1 MFAKGEI
8 GMSRNKKFI
17 VITGQIASGK
27 SSLAELI
34 KKRNE
39 KYLVLDADDQ
49 IKELYKRGA
58 ELYKVLVKEFGD
70 IILNEKG
77 NISKSKLR
85 RTVLLN
91 DENREKLN
99 FLTHPVILKNMVD
112 FAKKSES
119 DVVFLQIPL
128 LNESI
133 ARLEKLIDIDEVWN
147 ITASDEVRFKR
158 LMERK
163 GMAED
168 VAHRIMEIQSE
179 FENESYDI
187 LSVENNGDFEELKD
201 KVDLFFKNS
210 CINEEKKSGFFG
222 RFKKNKKENESEDI
236 EENSEDSNGDT
247 GSFRKVSEEELKAKN
262 NTDES
267 YDGFAESKD
276 LSNSEE
282 HLGEFVQPAFF
293 QNQSTESVDLKDL
306 ENQNSSE
313 VEKTKLTDLS
323 ALHDNQMD
331 NTESLKDSINSDTT
345 NEENIEETTNDKGK
359 KRKKMKKW
367 KKVLLTLITVIIIC
381 KALFLGAVYYG
392 GQNYPISYIEEIQK
406 YSSEY
411 GVDPKVVLAI
421 MRVESNFKSD
431 AVSKVNAKGLM
442 QVLPDT
448 AKHVAKLLNID
459 VNSLDLN
466 DPETNVKIGTYYL
479 KYLMQNFSNMNTVY
493 AAYNGGI
500 GNVNTWLKDSKYSSD
515 GVTLYNIPSAEAKNY
530 VKKVNK
536 ALKAYEILYGKEFPT
551 KKTKGFA
558 KFIDNVKN
566 TVRYIFRNF

>member
-1 MFAKGEI
+1 
-8 GMSRNKKFI
+8 MSRNKKFI

-34 KKRNE
+34 KERNE
-39 KYLVLDADDQ
+39 NYLVLDADDQ

-58 ELYKVLVKEFGD
+58 ELYKVLVNEFGD
-70 IILNEKG
+70 SILNEKG

-85 RTVLLN
+85 KIVFLN

-99 FLTHPVILKNMVD
+99 SLTHPVILNNMVNL
-112 FAKKSES
+112 AKNS
-119 DVVFLQIPL
+119 DAEVVFLQIPL

-133 ARLEKLIDIDEVWN
+133 DRLEKLIDIDEIWN
-147 ITASDEVRFKR
+147 VTANDEVRFKR

-163 GMAED
+163 GITEEIAR
-168 VAHRIMEIQSE
+168 RIMKIQSE

-201 KVDLFFKNS
+201 KLDLFFKNS
-210 CINEEKKSGFFG
+210 CINEGKKVGFFG
-222 RFKKNKKENESEDI
+222 KLKKSKQEEAEEDKAI
-236 EENSEDSNGDT
+236 VEDKTEDADVV
-247 GSFRKVSEEELKAKN
+247 RKLTEDELKAMNTAEEVFNDHPLEKENLDN
-262 NTDES
+262 NENL
-267 YDGFAESKD
+267 DGFMKSVFANE
-276 LSNSEE
+276 
-282 HLGEFVQPAFF
+282 
-293 QNQSTESVDLKDL
+293 QSTENVDLKNL
-306 ENQNSSE
+306 ESQNSLNM
-313 VEKTKLTDLS
+313 EKTKLTDLS
-323 ALHDNQMD
+323 LLREEKLDSTNSAKNGI
-331 NTESLKDSINSDTT
+331 NNSTEEFFEEEVVEDTKK
-345 NEENIEETTNDKGK
+345 DKGK
-359 KRKKMKKW
+359 KKKKKMKMW
-367 KKVLLTLITVIIIC
+367 KKILITIITVLIIC

-392 GQNYPISYIEEIQK
+392 GKNYPINYIEEIQK
-406 YSSEY
+406 YSNEY

-448 AKHVAKLLNID
+448 AKHVAKLLNVN
-459 VNSLDLN
+459 VNSVDLN
-466 DPETNVKIGTYYL
+466 DPETNVKFGTYYL
-479 KYLMQNFSNMNTVY
+479 KYLMQNFSNMDTVY

-500 GNVNTWLKDSKYSSD
+500 GNVNTWLKDSKYSND
-515 GVTLYNIPSAEAKNY
+515 GVSLYNIPSSETKNY
-530 VKKVNK
+530 VNKVNK

-566 TVRYIFRNF
+566 SVRYIFRNF

>member
-1 MFAKGEI
+1 
-8 GMSRNKKFI
+8 MSRNKKFI

-34 KKRNE
+34 KERNE
-39 KYLVLDADDQ
+39 NYLVLDADDQ

-58 ELYKVLVKEFGD
+58 ELYKVLVNEFGD
-70 IILNEKG
+70 SILNEKG

-85 RTVLLN
+85 KIVFLN

-99 FLTHPVILKNMVD
+99 SLTHPVILNNMVNL
-112 FAKKSES
+112 AKNS
-119 DVVFLQIPL
+119 DAEVVFLQIPL

-133 ARLEKLIDIDEVWN
+133 DRLEKLIDIDEIWN
-147 ITASDEVRFKR
+147 VTANDEVRFKR

-163 GMAED
+163 GITEEIAR
-168 VAHRIMEIQSE
+168 RIMKIQSE

-201 KVDLFFKNS
+201 KLDLFFKNS
-210 CINEEKKSGFFG
+210 CINEGKKVGFFG
-222 RFKKNKKENESEDI
+222 KLKKSKQEETEEDKAI
-236 EENSEDSNGDT
+236 VEDKTEDADVV
-247 GSFRKVSEEELKAKN
+247 RKLTEDELKAMNTAEEVFNDHPLEKENLN
-262 NTDES
+262 NNENL
-267 YDGFAESKD
+267 DGFMKSVFANE
-276 LSNSEE
+276 
-282 HLGEFVQPAFF
+282 
-293 QNQSTESVDLKDL
+293 QSTENVDLKNL
-306 ENQNSSE
+306 ESQNSLNM
-313 VEKTKLTDLS
+313 EKTKLTDLS
-323 ALHDNQMD
+323 PLR
-331 NTESLKDSINSDTT
+331 EEKLDSTNSAKNGINNS
-345 NEENIEETTNDKGK
+345 NEEFFEEEFEEEVVEDTKKDKGK
-359 KRKKMKKW
+359 KKKKKMKMW
-367 KKVLLTLITVIIIC
+367 KKILITIITVLIIC

-392 GQNYPISYIEEIQK
+392 GKNYPINYIEEIQK
-406 YSSEY
+406 YSNEY

-448 AKHVAKLLNID
+448 AKHVAKLLNVN
-459 VNSLDLN
+459 VNSVDLN
-466 DPETNVKIGTYYL
+466 DPETNVKFGTYYL
-479 KYLMQNFSNMNTVY
+479 KYLMQNFSNMDTVY

-500 GNVNTWLKDSKYSSD
+500 GNVNTWLKDSKYSND
-515 GVTLYNIPSAEAKNY
+515 GVSLYNIPSAETKNY
-530 VKKVNK
+530 VNKVNK

-566 TVRYIFRNF
+566 SVRYIFRNF

>member
-1 MFAKGEI
+1 
-8 GMSRNKKFI
+8 MSRNKKFI

-99 FLTHPVILKNMVD
+99 SLTHPVILKNMVD

-133 ARLEKLIDIDEVWN
+133 ARLETLIDIDEVWN

-163 GMAED
+163 GMTED

-236 EENSEDSNGDT
+236 EENSDDSNGDT

-345 NEENIEETTNDKGK
+345 NEENIEEATNDKGK

>member
-1 MFAKGEI
+1 
-8 GMSRNKKFI
+8 MSRNKKFI

-34 KKRNE
+34 KERNE
-39 KYLVLDADDQ
+39 NYLVLDADDQ

-58 ELYKVLVKEFGD
+58 ELYKVLVNEFGD
-70 IILNEKG
+70 SILNEKG

-85 RTVLLN
+85 KIVFLN

-99 FLTHPVILKNMVD
+99 SLTHPVILNNMVNL
-112 FAKKSES
+112 AKNS
-119 DVVFLQIPL
+119 DAEVVFLQIPL

-133 ARLEKLIDIDEVWN
+133 DRLEKLIDIDEIWN
-147 ITASDEVRFKR
+147 ITANDEVRFKR

-163 GMAED
+163 GITEEIAR
-168 VAHRIMEIQSE
+168 RIMKIQSE

-201 KVDLFFKNS
+201 KLDLFFKNS
-210 CINEEKKSGFFG
+210 CINEGKKVGFFG
-222 RFKKNKKENESEDI
+222 KLKKSKQEEAEEDKAI
-236 EENSEDSNGDT
+236 VEDKTEDADVV
-247 GSFRKVSEEELKAKN
+247 RKLTEDELKAMNTAEEVFNDHPLEKENLN
-262 NTDES
+262 NNENL
-267 YDGFAESKD
+267 DGFMKSVFANE
-276 LSNSEE
+276 
-282 HLGEFVQPAFF
+282 
-293 QNQSTESVDLKDL
+293 QSTENVDLKNL
-306 ENQNSSE
+306 ESQNSLNM
-313 VEKTKLTDLS
+313 EKTKLTDLS
-323 ALHDNQMD
+323 LLR
-331 NTESLKDSINSDTT
+331 EEKLDSTNSAKNGINNS
-345 NEENIEETTNDKGK
+345 NEEFFEEEFEEEVVEDTKKDKGK
-359 KRKKMKKW
+359 KKKKKMKMW
-367 KKVLLTLITVIIIC
+367 KKILITIITVLIIC

-392 GQNYPISYIEEIQK
+392 GKNYPINYIEEIQK
-406 YSSEY
+406 YSNEY

-448 AKHVAKLLNID
+448 AKHVAKLLNVN
-459 VNSLDLN
+459 VNSVDLN
-466 DPETNVKIGTYYL
+466 DPETNVKFGTYYL
-479 KYLMQNFSNMNTVY
+479 KYLMQNFSNMDTVY

-500 GNVNTWLKDSKYSSD
+500 GNVNTWLKDSKYSND
-515 GVTLYNIPSAEAKNY
+515 GVSLYNIPSAETKNY
-530 VKKVNK
+530 VNKVNK

-566 TVRYIFRNF
+566 AVRYIFRNF

>member
-1 MFAKGEI
+1 
-8 GMSRNKKFI
+8 MSRNKKFI

-34 KKRNE
+34 KERNE
-39 KYLVLDADDQ
+39 NYLVLDADDQ

-58 ELYKVLVKEFGD
+58 ELYKVLVNEFGD
-70 IILNEKG
+70 SILNEKG

-85 RTVLLN
+85 KIVFLN

-99 FLTHPVILKNMVD
+99 SLTHPVILNNMVNL
-112 FAKKSES
+112 AKNS
-119 DVVFLQIPL
+119 DAEVVFLQIPL

-133 ARLEKLIDIDEVWN
+133 DRLEKLIDIDEIWN
-147 ITASDEVRFKR
+147 VTANDEVRFKR

-163 GMAED
+163 GITEEIAR
-168 VAHRIMEIQSE
+168 RIMKIQSE

-201 KVDLFFKNS
+201 KLDLFFKNS
-210 CINEEKKSGFFG
+210 CINEGKKVGFFG
-222 RFKKNKKENESEDI
+222 KLKKSKQEEAEEDKAI
-236 EENSEDSNGDT
+236 VEDKTEDADVV
-247 GSFRKVSEEELKAKN
+247 RKLTEDELKAMNTAEEVFNDHPLEKENLN
-262 NTDES
+262 NNENL
-267 YDGFAESKD
+267 DGFMKSVFANE
-276 LSNSEE
+276 
-282 HLGEFVQPAFF
+282 
-293 QNQSTESVDLKDL
+293 QSTENVDLKNL
-306 ENQNSSE
+306 ESQNSLNM
-313 VEKTKLTDLS
+313 EKTKLTDLS
-323 ALHDNQMD
+323 LLR
-331 NTESLKDSINSDTT
+331 EEKLDSTNSAKNGINNS
-345 NEENIEETTNDKGK
+345 NEEFFEEEVVEDTKKDKGK
-359 KRKKMKKW
+359 KKKKKMKMW
-367 KKVLLTLITVIIIC
+367 KKILITIITVLIIC

-392 GQNYPISYIEEIQK
+392 GKNYPINYIEEIQK
-406 YSSEY
+406 YSNEY

-448 AKHVAKLLNID
+448 AKHVAKLLNVN
-459 VNSLDLN
+459 VNSVDLN
-466 DPETNVKIGTYYL
+466 DPETNVKFGTYYL
-479 KYLMQNFSNMNTVY
+479 KYLMQNFSNMDTVY

-500 GNVNTWLKDSKYSSD
+500 GNINTWLKDSKYSND
-515 GVTLYNIPSAEAKNY
+515 GVSLYNIPSAETKNY
-530 VKKVNK
+530 VNKVNK

-566 TVRYIFRNF
+566 AVRYIFRNF

>member
-1 MFAKGEI
+1 
-8 GMSRNKKFI
+8 MSRNKKFI

-34 KKRNE
+34 KERNE
-39 KYLVLDADDQ
+39 NYLVLDADDQ

-58 ELYKVLVKEFGD
+58 ELYKVLVNEFGD
-70 IILNEKG
+70 SILNEKG

-85 RTVLLN
+85 KIVFLN

-99 FLTHPVILKNMVD
+99 SLTHPVILNNMVNL
-112 FAKKSES
+112 AKNS
-119 DVVFLQIPL
+119 DAEVVFLQIPL

-133 ARLEKLIDIDEVWN
+133 DRLEKLIDIDEIWN
-147 ITASDEVRFKR
+147 VTANDEVRFKR

-163 GMAED
+163 GITEEIAR
-168 VAHRIMEIQSE
+168 RIMKIQSE

-201 KVDLFFKNS
+201 KLDLFFKNS
-210 CINEEKKSGFFG
+210 CINEGKKVGFFG
-222 RFKKNKKENESEDI
+222 KLKKSKQEETEEDKAI
-236 EENSEDSNGDT
+236 VEDKTEDADVV
-247 GSFRKVSEEELKAKN
+247 RKLTEDELKAMNTAEEVFNDHPLEKENLN
-262 NTDES
+262 NNENL
-267 YDGFAESKD
+267 DGFMKSVFANE
-276 LSNSEE
+276 
-282 HLGEFVQPAFF
+282 
-293 QNQSTESVDLKDL
+293 QSTENVDLKNL
-306 ENQNSSE
+306 ESQNSLNM
-313 VEKTKLTDLS
+313 EKTKLTDLS
-323 ALHDNQMD
+323 LLR
-331 NTESLKDSINSDTT
+331 EEKLDSTNSAKNGINNS
-345 NEENIEETTNDKGK
+345 NEEFFEEEVVEDTKKDKGK
-359 KRKKMKKW
+359 KKKKKMKMW
-367 KKVLLTLITVIIIC
+367 KKILITIITVLIIC

-392 GQNYPISYIEEIQK
+392 GKNYPINYIEEIQK
-406 YSSEY
+406 YSNEY

-448 AKHVAKLLNID
+448 AKHVAKLLNVN
-459 VNSLDLN
+459 VNSVDLN
-466 DPETNVKIGTYYL
+466 DPETNVKFGTYYL
-479 KYLMQNFSNMNTVY
+479 KYLMQNFSNMDTVY

-500 GNVNTWLKDSKYSSD
+500 GNVNTWLKDSKYSND
-515 GVTLYNIPSAEAKNY
+515 GVSLYNIPSAETKNY
-530 VKKVNK
+530 VNKVNK

-566 TVRYIFRNF
+566 AVRYIFRNF

>member
-1 MFAKGEI
+1 
-8 GMSRNKKFI
+8 MSRNKKFI

-34 KKRNE
+34 KERNE
-39 KYLVLDADDQ
+39 NYLVLDADDQ

-58 ELYKVLVKEFGD
+58 ELYKVLVNEFGD
-70 IILNEKG
+70 SILNEKG

-85 RTVLLN
+85 KIVFLN

-99 FLTHPVILKNMVD
+99 SLTHPVILNNMVNL
-112 FAKKSES
+112 AKNS
-119 DVVFLQIPL
+119 DAEVVFLQIPL

-133 ARLEKLIDIDEVWN
+133 DRLEKLIDIDEIWN
-147 ITASDEVRFKR
+147 VTANDEVRFKR

-163 GMAED
+163 GITEEIAR
-168 VAHRIMEIQSE
+168 RIMKIQSE

-201 KVDLFFKNS
+201 KLDLFFKNS
-210 CINEEKKSGFFG
+210 CINEGKKVGFFG
-222 RFKKNKKENESEDI
+222 KLKKSKQEEAEEDKAI
-236 EENSEDSNGDT
+236 VEDKTEDADVV
-247 GSFRKVSEEELKAKN
+247 RKLTEDELKAMNTAEEVFNDHPLEKENLN
-262 NTDES
+262 NNENL
-267 YDGFAESKD
+267 DGFMKSVFANE
-276 LSNSEE
+276 
-282 HLGEFVQPAFF
+282 
-293 QNQSTESVDLKDL
+293 QSTENVDLKNL
-306 ENQNSSE
+306 ESQNSLNM
-313 VEKTKLTDLS
+313 EKTKLTDLS
-323 ALHDNQMD
+323 LLR
-331 NTESLKDSINSDTT
+331 EEKLDSTNSAKNGINNS
-345 NEENIEETTNDKGK
+345 NEEFFEEEVVEDTKKDKGK
-359 KRKKMKKW
+359 KKKKKMKMW
-367 KKVLLTLITVIIIC
+367 KKILITIITVLIIC

-392 GQNYPISYIEEIQK
+392 GKNYPINYIEEIQK
-406 YSSEY
+406 YSNEY

-448 AKHVAKLLNID
+448 AKHVAKLLNVN
-459 VNSLDLN
+459 VNSVDLN
-466 DPETNVKIGTYYL
+466 DPETNVKFGTYYL
-479 KYLMQNFSNMNTVY
+479 KYLMQNFSNMDTVY

-500 GNVNTWLKDSKYSSD
+500 GNVNTWLKDSKYSND
-515 GVTLYNIPSAEAKNY
+515 GVSLYNIPSAETKNY
-530 VKKVNK
+530 VNKVNK

-566 TVRYIFRNF
+566 AVRYIFRNF

>member
-1 MFAKGEI
+1 
-8 GMSRNKKFI
+8 MSRNKKFI

-34 KKRNE
+34 KERNE
-39 KYLVLDADDQ
+39 NYLVLDADDQ

-58 ELYKVLVKEFGD
+58 ELYKVLVNEFGD
-70 IILNEKG
+70 SILNEKG

-85 RTVLLN
+85 KIVFLN

-99 FLTHPVILKNMVD
+99 SLTHPVILNNMVNL
-112 FAKKSES
+112 AKNS
-119 DVVFLQIPL
+119 DAEVVFLQIPL

-133 ARLEKLIDIDEVWN
+133 DRLEKLIDIDEIWN
-147 ITASDEVRFKR
+147 ITANDEVRFKR

-163 GMAED
+163 GITEEIAR
-168 VAHRIMEIQSE
+168 RIMKIQSE

-201 KVDLFFKNS
+201 KLDLFFKNS
-210 CINEEKKSGFFG
+210 CINEGKKVGFFG
-222 RFKKNKKENESEDI
+222 KLKKSKQEEAEEDKAI
-236 EENSEDSNGDT
+236 VEDKTEDADVV
-247 GSFRKVSEEELKAKN
+247 RKLTEDELKAMNTAEEVFNDYPLEKENLDN
-262 NTDES
+262 NENL
-267 YDGFAESKD
+267 DGFMKSVFANE
-276 LSNSEE
+276 
-282 HLGEFVQPAFF
+282 
-293 QNQSTESVDLKDL
+293 QSTENVDLKNL
-306 ENQNSSE
+306 ESQNSLNM
-313 VEKTKLTDLS
+313 EKTKLTDLS
-323 ALHDNQMD
+323 PLR
-331 NTESLKDSINSDTT
+331 EEKLDSTNSAKNGINNS
-345 NEENIEETTNDKGK
+345 NEEFFEEEVVEDRKKDKGK
-359 KRKKMKKW
+359 KKKKKMKMW
-367 KKVLLTLITVIIIC
+367 KKILITIITVLIIC

-392 GQNYPISYIEEIQK
+392 GKNYPINYIEEIQK
-406 YSSEY
+406 YSNEY

-448 AKHVAKLLNID
+448 AKHVAKLLNVN
-459 VNSLDLN
+459 VNSVDLN
-466 DPETNVKIGTYYL
+466 DPETNVKFGTYYL
-479 KYLMQNFSNMNTVY
+479 KYLMQNFSNMDTVY

-500 GNVNTWLKDSKYSSD
+500 GNVNTWLKDSKYSND
-515 GVTLYNIPSAEAKNY
+515 GVSLYNIPSAETKNY
-530 VKKVNK
+530 VNKVNK

-566 TVRYIFRNF
+566 AVRYIFRNF

>member
-1 MFAKGEI
+1 
-8 GMSRNKKFI
+8 MSRNKKFI

-99 FLTHPVILKNMVD
+99 SLTHPVILKNMVD

-163 GMAED
+163 GMTED

-236 EENSEDSNGDT
+236 EENSDDSNGDT
-247 GSFRKVSEEELKAKN
+247 GSFRKVSEEKLKAKN